1 MIQELPNE
9 VWLKIIIYLSTKDIL
24 RNVAQVSKKFNQF
37 SEDPNVIRKIEMNSV
52 QSWINDK
59 EEKYSN
65 DFLGILSRS

>member
-59 EEKYSN
+59 EEKYFN